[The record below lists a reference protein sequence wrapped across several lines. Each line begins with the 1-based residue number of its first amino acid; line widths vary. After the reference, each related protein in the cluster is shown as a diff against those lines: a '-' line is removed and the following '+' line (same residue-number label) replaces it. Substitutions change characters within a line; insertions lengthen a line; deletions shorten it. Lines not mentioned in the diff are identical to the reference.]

1 MQKFLIISPHTH
13 EECTRVIKQTLAIG
27 YLTHFYWGCK
37 SGDHTGY
44 AMIEAENKEQAL
56 LSIPTMIR
64 DNGRVI
70 GLVQFDPQDVQKWEN
85 KKQK

>member
-1 MQKFLIISPHTH
+1 MKKYLIFSPHNA
-13 EECTRVIKQTLAIG
+13 EDCSKVVKQTLAIG

-44 AMIEAENKEQAL
+44 AILEAENEQEAL

-64 DNGRVI
+64 EKGKAVGI
-70 GLVQFDPQDVQKWEN
+70 VQFDPREVDSWKIG
-85 KKQK
+85 

>member
-13 EECTRVIKQTLAIG
+13 EECTWVIKQTLAIG

-44 AMIEAENKEQAL
+44 AMIESENREQAL

-64 DNGRVI
+64 DKGKAI
-70 GLVQFDPQDVQKWEN
+70 ELVQFDPMEVEKWE
-85 KKQK
+85 KKK

>member
-1 MQKFLIISPHTH
+1 MQKFIVISPHEH

-44 AMIEAENKEQAL
+44 AIIDADNEKEAL
-56 LSIPTMIR
+56 LSIPTIIR
-64 DNGRVI
+64 NKGKAI
-70 GLVQFDPQDVQKWEN
+70 GIVQFDPKDVEKW
-85 KKQK
+85 